1 MIEINGMAKAQTKK
15 SVVKKTATKKAP
27 AKKAK
32 KPAQSKAT
40 GAKKKTAAK
49 KTAKP
54 PAKKPVSK
62 VVKKPAAKKASPK
75 KTAAKAT
82 TKKKVPAKKAVAKKA
97 PAKKAVAK
105 KAPAKKAV
113 AKKAPAKKAVAKKA
127 PAKKA
132 VAKKAP
138 AKKAVAKKAPAK
150 KPVAKKTAKPA
161 SKAQSKKTAP
171 KKPTPKARKKVT
183 PPPAG
188 KKTEGFNG
196 AGLVNGVPPE
206 PDFSKDE
213 EFNLKEKI
221 KELVHL
227 AQNQGHLTMS
237 DVNEALPKELVSPE
251 KLDEVFAKL
260 KSLEVEIV
268 EQLDSAPR
276 QKPVE
281 SASEAEKSRLDIL
294 DDPVRMYLKQMGQV
308 PLLTREQEVEIS
320 KRIEAAELEVK
331 RILYSLGFTAKEH
344 IALAEKLTADPPKE
358 RFDRVTIDKVIETR
372 EKHIKALHRLIK
384 KVREED
390 AEVDKKYLAWRR
402 AAKAKSKKACAAFE
416 QLNDKLQKH
425 FPKFL
430 FKQKVI
436 DEMGLVAD
444 NIHDKMQQNLLAIE
458 QLKKASKSS
467 QTDMMLRGE
476 EGKLTALEAFVRKP
490 AEDYL
495 TTYEELQHFARKAH
509 QAKSEMIEANL
520 RLVISIAKKYTNRG
534 LSFLDLIQE
543 GNVGLM
549 KAVEKFEYRR
559 GYKFSTYATWWI
571 RQAITR
577 SIADQARTIRIPVH
591 MIETINKLMRVQKQL
606 VQKFGREATPE
617 EIASE
622 MELTVERV
630 RQIMKMAQ
638 QPISLQAPVGD
649 SEDTSFGDFIED
661 KSAENPTDMASY
673 ALLKDRL
680 GDVLTSLTER
690 ERKVLE
696 LRFGL
701 ADGYS
706 RTLEE
711 VGKQFKVTRERIRQ
725 IEAKALRKM
734 RHPTRIRQLSG
745 FLEREEFLAT

>member
-1 MIEINGMAKAQTKK
+1 MAKAKTKK
-15 SVVKKTATKKAP
+15 NVVKKTATKKAL
-27 AKKAK
+27 AKKVK

-75 KTAAKAT
+75 KTASKAT
-82 TKKKVPAKKAVAKKA
+82 SKKKVPSKKVIT
-97 PAKKAVAK
+97 
-105 KAPAKKAV
+105 
-113 AKKAPAKKAVAKKA
+113 
-127 PAKKA
+127 
-132 VAKKAP
+132 
-138 AKKAVAKKAPAK
+138 KKAPAK
-150 KPVAKKTAKPA
+150 KPVAKKPVKPA
-161 SKAQSKKTAP
+161 SKSPTQKTTSKKAG
-171 KKPTPKARKKVT
+171 KKPTPNENKAREKEISPQVDERNEI
-183 PPPAG
+183 ANRG
-188 KKTEGFNG
+188 ELVD
-196 AGLVNGVPPE
+196 GLPLE
-206 PDFSKDE
+206 PDFTKDE

-227 AQNQGHLTMS
+227 AQDQGHLTIS
-237 DVNEALPKELVSPE
+237 DINEALPKDLVTPE

-260 KSLEVEIV
+260 KSLDVEIV

-358 RFDRVTIDKVIETR
+358 RFDRVTVDKVIETR
-372 EKHIKALHRLIK
+372 EKHLKALHRLIK

-390 AEVDKKYLAWRR
+390 TEVDKKYLAWRR
-402 AAKAKSKKACAAFE
+402 APKAKSKKACAVFQ
-416 QLNDKLQKH
+416 QLNDKLQKY
-425 FPKFL
+425 FQKFL

-436 DEMGLVAD
+436 EEMGLVAD
-444 NIHDKMQQNLLAIE
+444 NIHDKIQQNLQAIE

-606 VQKFGREATPE
+606 VQQFGREATPE
-617 EIASE
+617 EIAVV